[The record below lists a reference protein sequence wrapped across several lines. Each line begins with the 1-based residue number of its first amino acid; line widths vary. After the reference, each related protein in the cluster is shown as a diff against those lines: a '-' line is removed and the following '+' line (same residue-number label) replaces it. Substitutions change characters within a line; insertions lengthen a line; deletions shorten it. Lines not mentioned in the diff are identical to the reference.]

1 MNSTAM
7 SSSPP
12 VILITGASSGI
23 GAASAR
29 LFAKQGYRVVLAAR
43 RLDRM
48 QTMVEEI
55 RKQGGQALAIQTD
68 VSRWDSV
75 KQMVQVTLDSWGQV
89 DVLFNNAGF
98 GRLDW
103 LENLDVNQ
111 DVQEQITVNL
121 TGLIWTTQAVLPAM
135 ISRRKGQIINMA
147 SMAALVA
154 PPTYSVYA
162 ATKFAI
168 RGFSE
173 SIRREVRL
181 YGIRVSTIYPGAVAT
196 EFEEIAGAQRKT
208 GIRSPEFLTLS
219 SEQVAE
225 AVYKLAFRPRN
236 NVVIPWPMRLA
247 AWGNAL
253 LPGLY
258 DKAIERLFVRPERQD

>member
-1 MNSTAM
+1 MNSTAT
-7 SSSPP
+7 SSPPP

-29 LFAKQGYRVVLAAR
+29 LFAEQGYRVALAAR
-43 RLDRM
+43 RLERM
-48 QTMVEEI
+48 QMIVDEI

-75 KQMVQVTLDSWGQV
+75 KQMAQVTLDRWGQV

-98 GRLDW
+98 GRLNW
-103 LENLDVNQ
+103 LENLDANQ
-111 DVQEQITVNL
+111 DVQEQIAVNL
-121 TGLIWTTQAVLPAM
+121 TGLIWSTQAVMPSM
-135 ISRRKGQIINMA
+135 ITRRRGHIINMA

-181 YGIRVSTIYPGAVAT
+181 FGIRVSTIYPGAVAT
-196 EFEEIAGAQRKT
+196 EFEEIAGVQRKT
-208 GIRSPEFLTLS
+208 GIRSPDFLTLS
-219 SEQVAE
+219 PNQVAK
-225 AVYKLAFRPRN
+225 AVYKLTLRPRN
-236 NVVIPWPMRLA
+236 SVVIPWPMRLA

-258 DKAIERLFVRPERQD
+258 DKAIEELFVRPERLD